1 MLRCLALSSIQEPA
15 SRPFCNYLSHPQLQ
29 QGRCSYHILQP
40 RSKGGY
46 MSKLALLA
54 TLLVVGAT
62 AANAQ
67 TTYNQ
72 TAPLTCKGSGYYPIT
87 SGTQFDCRGVT
98 YQGGIETVMPEFE
111 IFTYSRVAHGGV
123 AEKHKIKSREASRP
137 GDSGSWVGSGWIS
150 LP

>member
-1 MLRCLALSSIQEPA
+1 
-15 SRPFCNYLSHPQLQ
+15 
-29 QGRCSYHILQP
+29 
-40 RSKGGY
+40 

-67 TTYNQ
+67 TTYSQ

-98 YQGGIETVMPEFE
+98 YQGGIETFMPEFE
-111 IFTYSRVAHGGV
+111 C
-123 AEKHKIKSREASRP
+123 
-137 GDSGSWVGSGWIS
+137 SGKAYTGSGVQCHG
-150 LP
+150 